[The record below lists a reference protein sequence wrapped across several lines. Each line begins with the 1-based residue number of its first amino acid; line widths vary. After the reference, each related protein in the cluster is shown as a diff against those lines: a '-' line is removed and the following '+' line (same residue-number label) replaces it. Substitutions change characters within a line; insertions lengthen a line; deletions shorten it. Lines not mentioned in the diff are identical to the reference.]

1 MSLRRLIGRD
11 HVSYSATSW
20 SHGES
25 FESGNNCFKG
35 SLMQPSLGFWV
46 VKWHVFSFVEIL
58 FLVKVNIDKD

>member
-1 MSLRRLIGRD
+1 M
-11 HVSYSATSW
+11 SYSATSW

-35 SLMQPSLGFWV
+35 SLMQPLLEFWV